1 MCMHLAESSFVRT
14 QWQPYGMQRKPML
27 KPCRARLSNSADRSP
42 YERKKSFFKPSCATA
57 TQDRAA
63 ESASGDGQA
72 LPSPSHGTDFVVIGS
87 GIGGL
92 CCAAL
97 LARYGYKVTVCESH
111 YVLGGAAHGFQVKGH
126 HFDAGPSFFAGLSG
140 EGNSSNPL
148 KQVLNAIE
156 EKVECVTYDRW
167 VNHTPEGSFPVV
179 CNGDRYAEM
188 VRTQG
193 GEAAL
198 QQWKALEEKM
208 RPLQQGAALFPA
220 AALRSDPG
228 VVLSMLRFGP
238 KLALTGLQAPTL
250 TAPFAKVVDQVVT
263 DPWLRKFLDLECFVL
278 SGMLAKDTICAE
290 MAFMLMERNRP
301 GSTIDYPLG
310 GTSSIVDALRRG
322 IEKNGGKI
330 MLRSHVEEILVEGGQ
345 AVGVKVRAANPKR
358 PSAVIKARKGVV
370 TNASVWD
377 TQGLLPNQDIT
388 PKQREWSSEAKQT
401 PQTGSFMHLHLGIDA
416 TGLDPDLDCHHLVVN
431 DWHDLEASQNVCI
444 ISIPTVFDKSLAPAG
459 KATIHAYVAANEP
472 YGIWE
477 GLDRK
482 SKEYKELKEQRAEP
496 LWKAL
501 ERVIPDIRKR
511 AEVTLIGSPL
521 THEFWLRRNK
531 GTYGA
536 AISAQHGS
544 FPGPQTPIKGLYR
557 CGDSTQPGI
566 GVPAAAASGMIT
578 ANTLAPIWSHL
589 KMLDQLHM

>member
-1 MCMHLAESSFVRT
+1 MQCKAVSK
-14 QWQPYGMQRKPML
+14 PY
-27 KPCRARLSNSADRSP
+27 RARLSSTAVRSP
-42 YERKKSFFKPSCATA
+42 CERKKRFFKPSCAPA
-57 TQDRAA
+57 TQHKAA
-63 ESASGDGQA
+63 GSASGDAQA
-72 LPSPSHGTDFVVIGS
+72 SPLASHETDFVVIGS

-111 YVLGGAAHGFQVKGH
+111 YVLGGAAHGFEVKGH

-167 VNHTPEGSFPVV
+167 VNHTPDGSFPVV

-198 QQWKALEEKM
+198 QQWRALEDKM

-345 AVGVKVRAANPKR
+345 AVGVK
-358 PSAVIKARKGVV
+358 
-370 TNASVWD
+370 
-377 TQGLLPNQDIT
+377 
-388 PKQREWSSEAKQT
+388 REWSSEAKQT

-472 YGIWE
+472 YDIWE

-482 SKEYKELKEQRAEP
+482 SKEYKDLKEQRAEP